1 MHSGELPPS
10 SAAPPDPDEPDE
22 PVLVE
27 AHDFSEDD
35 DNFGQ
40 DAAEEEDDFA
50 YEDEDEQED
59 GADDDEEEEDEGADE
74 FESDG
79 EEMSLARVGLHDLN
93 TLQHFYR
100 FGLINPHAG
109 IPIRNSLK
117 YFRPLIPQSVV

>member
-1 MHSGELPPS
+1 VGIFMHSGEQPSS
-10 SAAPPDPDEPDE
+10 SAAPPEPDEPDE

-35 DNFGQ
+35 DNFGEEE
-40 DAAEEEDDFA
+40 AAEDDFA

-59 GADDDEEEEDEGADE
+59 EDEEDEGADE

-109 IPIRNSLK
+109 ISIRNSLT
-117 YFRPLIPQSVV
+117 FVR

>member
-1 MHSGELPPS
+1 MYSGEQPPS

-35 DNFGQ
+35 DNFGNEE
-40 DAAEEEDDFA
+40 AADEDEDFA

-59 GADDDEEEEDEGADE
+59 EHEEDEEDGGADE

-79 EEMSLARVGLHDLN
+79 EEMSLARVCLHDLN

-109 IPIRNSLK
+109 IPIRNSLT
-117 YFRPLIPQSVV
+117 FAR